1 LVQNDTYYI
10 KLGYE
15 YAKRQKELDMLHE
28 ANRQIEEANKVLEQ
42 HKKLV
47 HARRRLHYLIR
58 YEHDHDNDKPI
69 FTAEGKMIVTLSENI
84 PSWVDDDESY
94 DNLS

>member
-1 LVQNDTYYI
+1 
-10 KLGYE
+10 
-15 YAKRQKELDMLHE
+15 
-28 ANRQIEEANKVLEQ
+28 
-42 HKKLV
+42 V